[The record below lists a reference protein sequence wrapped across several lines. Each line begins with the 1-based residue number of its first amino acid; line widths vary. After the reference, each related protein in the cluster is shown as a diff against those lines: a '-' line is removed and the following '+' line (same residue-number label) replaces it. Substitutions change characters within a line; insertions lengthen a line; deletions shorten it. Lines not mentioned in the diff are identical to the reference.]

1 MVGLPLLRPCGSRA
15 PAAWTD
21 RSSSSNPG
29 RRRAHSCG
37 SNYQVPARQHPS
49 AAPRRAP
56 CRGAVTA
63 DPSSR
68 PGLRHGPGAVAQTV
82 RDGLTARHR
91 GVVTGHRCTCNP
103 SALSQHRHAQSAQ
116 TIRDGL
122 AAAPETHSH
131 SLARHYEKGTAPPAT
146 TRRTR
151 CLASHR
157 RAATGLHLQSVGHS
171 GSRQTKRERERI
183 LRCPRSASGKASI
196 DRPQQIAADAAKAQ
210 AHPPQVHLGN
220 GLNRLDPVVRMRPRE
235 RTSAS
240 AASAATP
247 PLAGPSFPR
256 RAAGR
261 E

>member
-1 MVGLPLLRPCGSRA
+1 MQSPTRQAEARLLRHRCVGCYEAAGVGQSLRLASLVIPSPSRMVGLPLLRPCGSRA

-122 AAAPETHSH
+122 AASP
-131 SLARHYEKGTAPPAT
+131 GTAGSQQSCTCNPSAT
-146 TRRTR
+146 AGRV
-151 CLASHR
+151 SP
-157 RAATGLHLQSVGHS
+157 SES
-171 GSRQTKRERERI
+171 E
-183 LRCPRSASGKASI
+183 SAS
-196 DRPQQIAADAAKAQ
+196 
-210 AHPPQVHLGN
+210 
-220 GLNRLDPVVRMRPRE
+220 
-235 RTSAS
+235 S
-240 AASAATP
+240 AA
-247 PLAGPSFPR
+247 
-256 RAAGR
+256 
-261 E
+261 